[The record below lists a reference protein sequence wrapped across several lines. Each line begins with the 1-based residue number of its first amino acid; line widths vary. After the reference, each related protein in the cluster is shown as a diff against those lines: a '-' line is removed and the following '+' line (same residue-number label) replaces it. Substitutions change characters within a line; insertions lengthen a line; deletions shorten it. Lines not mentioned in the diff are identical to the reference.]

1 MAQHGSVTRL
11 AHDLRSR
18 DPAAR
23 ERAARRIWDRYFT
36 ALLALARAHLDARVR
51 RREDEEDVLQSMYQ
65 SFCRRQGRGDFDLAS
80 RDQLW
85 ALLVT
90 ITVRKARNAA
100 QRHRCGARDVRREQA
115 EGDSPREDAPEDAP
129 EAPGWLE
136 RVEDTDPTPAEAAVL
151 SEALERRLAALSDP
165 GLRHIA
171 LQKLEGLTNR
181 EVAAELGVTERSV
194 ERKVQ
199 MIRNR
204 WEAFGGAGAGP

>member
-11 AHDLRSR
+11 AHDLRSP
-18 DPAAR
+18 DLAVR

-51 RREDEEDVLQSMYQ
+51 RREDAEDVLQSMYQ

-100 QRHRCGARDVRREQA
+100 QRHRCGVRDVRREQA
-115 EGDSPREDAPEDAP
+115 EGDGPREDAP

-151 SEALERRLAALSDP
+151 SEALERRLAALADP
-165 GLRHIA
+165 GMRRIA
-171 LQKLEGLTNR
+171 LRKLEGFTNR
-181 EVAAELGVTERSV
+181 EIAAELGVTERSV

-204 WEAFGGAGAGP
+204 WEAFEGCGAGS